1 MARHWNVSSVP
12 APKRLEYLNPEIA
25 KELQEHKDP
34 EMAQVEK
41 QPEDAPK
48 AEVDNTAPKQVAPE
62 IEVEDLVQ
70 R

>member
-1 MARHWNVSSVP
+1 MARLWNVSSVP

-34 EMAQVEK
+34 VMAQVEK

-48 AEVDNTAPKQVAPE
+48 AEVDNTTPGQDEPE

>member
-1 MARHWNVSSVP
+1 MARLWNVSSVP

-48 AEVDNTAPKQVAPE
+48 AEVDNTAPG
-62 IEVEDLVQ
+62 
-70 R
+70 